1 MTQPYR
7 KPVCERRQPS
17 AIVLLASIDREFTM
31 PQKLVARLT
40 TGAVSLALLLAPLP
54 ALADQ
59 TIHCRSG
66 GFNYRYCPIETH
78 GRVELVRQTSFI
90 ECREG
95 RNWGHDRNGVWVDNG
110 CAGDFRV
117 GRDSSG
123 GKAVAALIGLAAIAA
138 IASSK
143 SKQDSQEVAS
153 WAVGNFS
160 GYDRVERVQVELNIL
175 PGGSLTGR
183 AGTNAFSGNLQGD
196 SLQAGR
202 QRFRIAPQ
210 GNGFVA
216 TSDNNPGNQIVFQRT
231 GSGY

>member
-1 MTQPYR
+1 M
-7 KPVCERRQPS
+7 PVP
-17 AIVLLASIDREFTM
+17 VASRIFC
-31 PQKLVARLT
+31 
-40 TGAVSLALLLAPLP
+40 GAVAFALAAAHVP
-54 ALADQ
+54 AMADQ
-59 TIHCRSG
+59 TIHCGSG
-66 GFNYRYCPIETH
+66 GFNYRYCPVQTH

-95 RNWGHDRNGVWVDNG
+95 RNWGSDRNGVWVDNG

-143 SKQDSQEVAS
+143 NTQASTEVAA

-160 GYDRVERVQVELNIL
+160 GYDPVERVQVELAIL

-183 AGTNAFSGNLQGD
+183 AGRTDFSGSLQGAI
-196 SLQAGR
+196 LQAGR
-202 QRFRIAPQ
+202 QRFRIAQQ
-210 GNGFVA
+210 GNGFLA
-216 TSDNNPGNQIVFQRT
+216 TNESNAGHQVFFQRA
-231 GSGY
+231 GGGY